1 MLDPRLYRAGFL
13 PLLFVL
19 IVVGFSLQQ
28 KPGGSASSLSTQ
40 AFDGASAL
48 GTLRRLETSG
58 PGLAGRVASGLRA
71 RGFATSTRSFS
82 GQTARGRHELRT
94 VIGERTGF
102 SSRRIVVVA
111 RRDATVGAGPA
122 ALSGTAGLL
131 ELARVLG
138 GRTLGRTLDLVSIS
152 GGDGGAAARELAA
165 HLPGPVEAVLV
176 LGDLGGTR
184 ARKPWVVPFSSS
196 SPIFASLALRATVE
210 DAVRA
215 ETGQAPGGVHPFTQW
230 ARLALPLTLGDQG
243 PFVSAG
249 VPAVLLGPGGER
261 GARPGEQATA
271 GGLEAFGRA
280 ALRTVSA
287 LDARSSV
294 GRPSAYLLVAHKVVP
309 AWAVRLLV
317 GALIFPALLAAIDGF
332 ARVRR
337 RREPVAL
344 WIGWVLAGVLPFLLL
359 VLYLRAAHAAGGL
372 PAAPP
377 GPVLAAAL
385 PLRGGGAAVLAGGL
399 VVLVLGWFGLR
410 PLVLRALAGR
420 GEASGP
426 GAAAALLLVLGVAA
440 VVAWALNPF
449 AAALLV
455 PALHLWL
462 LAVAP
467 DLRLPPALRV
477 VLALVGLLPLALLAL
492 AYGAEFGLGPLSES
506 WTGAVL
512 LAGGGV
518 SLPVT
523 LGGSVFLG
531 CFAGVLA
538 VALRAAR
545 GRSEEVSVRGPVSY
559 AGPGSLGGTK
569 SALRR

>member
-19 IVVGFSLQQ
+19 IVVGFSLQE
-28 KPGGSASSLSTQ
+28 KPGGRGSSLSTQ

-48 GTLRRLETSG
+48 GTLRGLEASG
-58 PGLAGRVASGLRA
+58 PRLAGRVASGLRT
-71 RGFATSTRSFS
+71 RGFATSTRSFF
-82 GQTARGRHELRT
+82 GQTARGRRELQT
-94 VIGERTGF
+94 VIGERVGF

-111 RRDATVGAGPA
+111 RRDATAGGPA
-122 ALSGTAGLL
+122 ALSATAGLL

-152 GGDGGAAARELAA
+152 GEDGGAAARELAA

-196 SPIFASLALRATVE
+196 SPVFAPLVLRATVE

-215 ETGQAPGGVHPFTQW
+215 ETGQSPGGVHPFTQW

-243 PFVSAG
+243 PLLGAG
-249 VPAVLLGPGGER
+249 VPAVLIGPGGER
-261 GARPGEQATA
+261 GARPGEPATA
-271 GGLEAFGRA
+271 GGLETFGRA

-287 LDARSSV
+287 LDAGPV
-294 GRPSAYLLVAHKVVP
+294 TGPPSAYLLVAHKVVP

-317 GALIFPALLAAIDGF
+317 AVVMFPALLAAIDGF
-332 ARVRR
+332 ARVLRR
-337 RREPVAL
+337 RRPVSP

-359 VLYLRAAHAAGGL
+359 LLYLRAVRAAGGL

-377 GPVLAAAL
+377 GPVLSAAL
-385 PLRGGGAAVLAGGL
+385 PLRGSGTTVLAGGAL
-399 VVLVLGWFGLR
+399 VLVLGWLGLR
-410 PLVLRALAGR
+410 RLVLRMITSR
-420 GEASGP
+420 GEATGP
-426 GAAAALLLVLGVAA
+426 AAAAALLLVLGVAA
-440 VVAWALNPF
+440 VVGWALNPF

-462 LAVAP
+462 LALAP
-467 DLRLPPALRV
+467 DLRLPPAVRIA
-477 VLALVGLLPLALLAL
+477 LALLGLLPLVLLAL
-492 AYGAEFGLGPLSES
+492 SYGAEFGLGPASEL
-506 WTGAVL
+506 WAGAVL
-512 LAGGGV
+512 VAGGGL
-518 SLPVT
+518 SLPVA

-538 VALRAAR
+538 VALRAA
-545 GRSEEVSVRGPVSY
+545 GDGGEEEVSVRGPVSY
-559 AGPGSLGGTK
+559 AGPGSLGGTE

>member
-28 KPGGSASSLSTQ
+28 KPGGRVSSLSAQ

-48 GTLRRLETSG
+48 GTLRGLEASG
-58 PGLAGRVASGLRA
+58 PALAGRVASGLRA

-82 GQTARGRHELRT
+82 GQTARGRRELKT
-94 VIGERTGF
+94 VIGERIGF

-111 RRDATVGAGPA
+111 RRDTTMGGGPA

-152 GGDGGAAARELAA
+152 GGDGGAAARDLAA
-165 HLPGPVEAVLV
+165 RLPGPVEAVLV

-196 SPIFASLALRATVE
+196 SPVFAPLALRATVE
-210 DAVRA
+210 DALRA

-243 PFVSAG
+243 PLVAAG
-249 VPAVLLGPGGER
+249 VPAVLFGPGGER
-261 GARPGEQATA
+261 GARPGEEASA

-287 LDARSSV
+287 LDAGADLRP
-294 GRPSAYLLVAHKVVP
+294 PSAYLLVAHKVVP

-317 GALIFPALLAAIDGF
+317 ATLIFPALLAAIDGF

-359 VLYLRAAHAAGGL
+359 FLYLRAVRAAGGL

-377 GPVLAAAL
+377 GPVPAAAL
-385 PLRGGGAAVLAGGL
+385 PLRGGGAAVLGGGV
-399 VVLVLGWFGLR
+399 VVLVLGWLALR
-410 PLVLRALAGR
+410 PLVLRMLAGR

-426 GAAAALLLVLGVAA
+426 AAAAALLLVLGVAA
-440 VVAWALNPF
+440 VAAWALNPF
-449 AAALLV
+449 AAALLL

-462 LAVAP
+462 LALAP
-467 DLRLPPALRV
+467 DLALPRALRV
-477 VLALVGLLPLALLAL
+477 GLALLGLLPLALLAL
-492 AYGAEFGLGPLSES
+492 SYGAEFGLGPLSEL
-506 WTGAVL
+506 WAAAVL
-512 LAGGGV
+512 VAGGGV
-518 SLPVT
+518 SLPVA
-523 LGGSVFLG
+523 LGASVFLG
-531 CFAGVLA
+531 CWAGVVA
-538 VALRAAR
+538 VALRAVG

-559 AGPGSLGGTK
+559 AGPGSLGGTE